1 MTMTT
6 KEPPMK
12 ARMLVCSLSV
22 LTLLALPGAAPAQ
35 AFPSKPVRL
44 VVPFPPGG
52 ATDLVGRTLGQ
63 KLTESWRQQV
73 VVENRAGAGGNI
85 GADAVA
91 KSAPDGYS
99 LLLNIH
105 GLAISAGLYR
115 KLPFD
120 PIKDFTPIVQV
131 TSSYLILVAN
141 PRLPGTVKE
150 VIALAKSQPG
160 KLNYGSTGLGAPP
173 HIAGELFN
181 GMAGTNI
188 VHVPYKGDAPLT
200 PALLTNEVQMAFLP
214 LSAALQ
220 HVRSGKLRAV
230 AVTGPKRGSALP
242 EVPTLRESGLP
253 EFEVTGWIGIFG
265 PGNLPRELVIPIRN
279 EFVKALNQPDV
290 LEKLPGWGYEPVGGT
305 PEEFAAKYKADI
317 ATYGRIIREAKVPLV
332 D

>member
-1 MTMTT
+1 
-6 KEPPMK
+6 MK
-12 ARMLVCSLSV
+12 ARSTVIVFAFIACSSAA
-22 LTLLALPGAAPAQ
+22 LAQ
-35 AFPSKPVRL
+35 SFPTKPVRL

-63 KLTESWRQQV
+63 KLTESWKQQV

-91 KSAPDGYS
+91 KAPPDGYT

-105 GLAISAGLYR
+105 GQAISAGLYR

-120 PIKDFTPIVQV
+120 PIKDFTPVVQV
-131 TSSYLILVAN
+131 TASYLILAAN
-141 PRLPGTVKE
+141 PKMPATVKE

-181 GMAGTNI
+181 GMAGVNI

-200 PALLTNEVQMAFLP
+200 PALMTDEVQMAFLP

-220 HVRSGKLRAV
+220 HLRSGKLRAL
-230 AVTGPKRGSALP
+230 AVTGTKRGSALP
-242 EVPTLRESGLP
+242 DVPTLKESGLP
-253 EFEVTGWIGIFG
+253 DFEVTGWIGIFG
-265 PGNLPRELVIPIRN
+265 PGNLPRELVSVIRN

-317 ATYGRIIREAKVPLV
+317 GLYGKIIRDAKVPLV